1 MSGTYAVES
10 VNAQFINSSF
20 IDRLESG
27 LTKEASN
34 ALSTFTR
41 QILRETGF
49 ARKIFTPQ
57 AVVAADLDR
66 DIDETPRILVEK
78 EPDSTAASFGLHGR
92 PEISYW
98 SAQRYPVYFH
108 KVSSPDF
115 RKTKGEIMT
124 YKHNIQQILQENSI
138 KDMQKQEDSTLINR
152 LTDIAVDPLSGNAG
166 VQDYTTAG
174 FGVRTLMDLIKVL
187 SKTNQKP
194 GRLLMNHSTYLSLL
208 SRQARIIGSDLAGV
222 HFKGGDMT
230 HFYGFEIITTIKHDL
245 LSTNPAAGIND
256 PGFGDRIFVFAPEQ
270 YLGQF
275 FSLIEPTVFVKTEAD
290 VIEFQTYELVGLGIG
305 NTKGFAIGKFDH
317 SVDAD
322 LI

>member
-1 MSGTYAVES
+1 MTNTYTVES
-10 VNAQFINSSF
+10 VNAQFINASF
-20 IDRLESG
+20 IDRLDAG
-27 LTKEASN
+27 HTKEASN

-41 QILRETGF
+41 QRLRETGF

-66 DIDETPRILVEK
+66 DLDETPRILVEQ

-98 SAQRYPVYFH
+98 STKRYPVYFH
-108 KVSSPDF
+108 RVSSPDF
-115 RKTKGEIMT
+115 RKTKAEIMT

-138 KDMQKQEDSTLINR
+138 KDMQEQEDGTLVQR
-152 LTDIAVDPLSGNAG
+152 LTDIANNTASGNPG

-174 FGVRTLMDLIKVL
+174 FGIRTLMDLLKVL
-187 SKTNQKP
+187 SKGLQKP
-194 GRLLMNHSTYLSLL
+194 GRILMNHSTYLSLL
-208 SRQARIIGSDLAGV
+208 SRQARIVGSDVAGN

-230 HFYGFEIITTIKHDL
+230 HFYGFEITTIKHNL
-245 LSTNPAAGIND
+245 LSTTPDADIND
-256 PGFGDRIFVFAPEQ
+256 PEYGDRIFVFAPEN

>member
-1 MSGTYAVES
+1 MTNTYTVES
-10 VNAQFINSSF
+10 VNAQFINASF
-20 IDRLESG
+20 IDRLDAG
-27 LTKEASN
+27 HTKEASN

-41 QILRETGF
+41 QRLRETGF

-66 DIDETPRILVEK
+66 DLDETPRILVEQ

-98 SAQRYPVYFH
+98 SAKRYPVFFH

-115 RKTKGEIMT
+115 RKTKAEIMT

-138 KDMQKQEDSTLINR
+138 KDMQEQEDGTLVKR
-152 LTDIAVDPLSGNAG
+152 LTDIANNTASGNPG

-174 FGVRTLMDLIKVL
+174 FGIRTLMDLLKVL
-187 SKTNQKP
+187 SKGLQKP
-194 GRLLMNHSTYLSLL
+194 GRILMNHSTYLSLL
-208 SRQARIIGSDLAGV
+208 SRQARIVGSDVAGN

-230 HFYGFEIITTIKHDL
+230 HFYGFEIITTIKHNL
-245 LSTNPAAGIND
+245 LSTDPDASIND
-256 PGFGDRIFVFAPEQ
+256 PEYGDRIFVFAPEN

>member
-1 MSGTYAVES
+1 MTNTYTVES
-10 VNAQFINSSF
+10 VNAQFINASF
-20 IDRLESG
+20 IDRLDAG
-27 LTKEASN
+27 HTKEASN

-41 QILRETGF
+41 QRLRETGF

-66 DIDETPRILVEK
+66 DYDETPRILVEQ

-92 PEISYW
+92 PEINYW
-98 SAQRYPVYFH
+98 SAKRYPVFFH

-115 RKTKGEIMT
+115 RKTKAEIMT

-138 KDMQKQEDSTLINR
+138 KDMQEQEDGTLVQR
-152 LTDIAVDPLSGNAG
+152 LTDIANNTASGNPG
-166 VQDYTTAG
+166 VQDYVPEG
-174 FGVRTLMDLIKVL
+174 FGIRTLMDLLKVL
-187 SKTNQKP
+187 SKGLQKP
-194 GRLLMNHSTYLSLL
+194 GRILMNHSTYLSLL
-208 SRQARIIGSDLAGV
+208 SRQARIVGSDVAGN

-230 HFYGFEIITTIKHDL
+230 HFYGFEIITTIKHNL
-245 LSTNPAAGIND
+245 LSTTPDADIND
-256 PGFGDRIFVFAPEQ
+256 PEYGDRIFVFAPEN